1 MKTLKLRI
9 KDKHK
14 DQLQHLATS
23 VNFVWNYVNDLSY
36 KYLQRHHVFLSA
48 YDLAEYTKGGNV
60 DLNLHSQTVQA
71 VVETYVKCRKQFKKA
86 KLAWRV
92 SNQSKAKRSLGWI
105 PFKNSAIRLVAVNQ
119 TGKKA
124 RKATLQFSLAGG
136 NKLKIDVWDSYNL
149 SLYEINTC
157 ELVQDAY
164 GHWYACITVRTP
176 DDKKV
181 SPHKKA
187 KQPKLSDEQKAII
200 KAQKAALAKQ
210 KADEIK
216 AQVSAYKQ
224 QLLSDGITKND
235 LPKLSQ
241 YLPSPLGKV
250 VGVDLGIKTGATT
263 SDGACYH
270 AGFTKQNAVAL
281 AIAQRAGK
289 TQRVRAI
296 HRKIKNQ
303 RKDAQHKFTKALVDD
318 YDTIIVGDI
327 SLDFLIKPK
336 KNKTKPNQE
345 TSNSQTQ
352 PKKRIKTAKASYD
365 NGLGELQRMLEYK
378 CQQAGKRFV
387 RVKESMTTQVCS
399 CCGHTD
405 CNSPK
410 GRGNLGVREWTCS
423 TCHTT
428 HDRDINA
435 AKNILAV
442 GLHRLA
448 VGIPLL

>member
-14 DQLQHLATS
+14 DQLQILATS
-23 VNFVWNYVNDLSY
+23 VNFVWNYVNELSY

-48 YDLAEYTKGGNV
+48 YDIEKYTKGTGV
-60 DLNLHSQTVQA
+60 ELDLHSQTVQA
-71 VVETYVKCRKQFKKA
+71 VVGTYVKCRNQFKKA

-92 SNQSKAKRSLGWI
+92 SDQSKSNRSLGWI
-105 PFKNSAIRLVAVNQ
+105 PFKNSAIKLVSVNQ

-149 SLYEINTC
+149 SLYDINTC

-164 GHWYACITVRTP
+164 GHWYACITVRTA
-176 DDKKV
+176 DDIHI

-187 KQPKLSDEQKAII
+187 KQPKLSDEEKARI
-200 KAQKAALAKQ
+200 KAEKSALAKQ
-210 KADEIK
+210 KADEVK
-216 AQVSAYKQ
+216 AQISAYKQ
-224 QLLSDGITKND
+224 QLLGDGITKEQ
-235 LPKLSQ
+235 LPKLNH
-241 YLPSPLGKV
+241 YLPSPLGKA
-250 VGVDLGIKTGATT
+250 VGIDLGIKTGATT

-270 AGFTKQNAVAL
+270 AGFTKQNASAL
-281 AIAQRAGK
+281 GIAQRAGK
-289 TQRVRAI
+289 KQRVRAI

-303 RKDAQHKFTKALVDD
+303 RKDAQHKFTKAVVDE
-318 YDTIIVGDI
+318 YDTIVIGGI
-327 SLDFLIKPK
+327 NLNLFIKPK
-336 KNKTKPNQE
+336 KKTKK
-345 TSNSQTQ
+345 QTTVSPEQ

-365 NGLGELQRMLEYK
+365 NALGELQRMLEYK

-387 RVKESMTTQVCS
+387 KVNESMTTQVCS

-405 CNSPK
+405 RNSPR
-410 GRGNLGVREWTCS
+410 GREELGVREWTCS

-442 GLHRLA
+442 GLHRLV